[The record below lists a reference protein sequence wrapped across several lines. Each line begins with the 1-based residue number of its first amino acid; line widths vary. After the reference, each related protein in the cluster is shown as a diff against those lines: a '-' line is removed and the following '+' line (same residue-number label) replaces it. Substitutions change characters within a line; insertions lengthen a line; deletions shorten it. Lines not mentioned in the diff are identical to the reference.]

1 MQLKQKDAFLISLL
15 IPLTA
20 GTLSA
25 LFSGPMNMSMKQSA
39 LTPPAF
45 VFPIVWTILYLLMGI
60 SSYLIYMS
68 DAPDKTEA
76 LSVYAIQLI
85 FNFFWSIVFF
95 NFSWY
100 LFAFLWLL
108 MMILLIAIMIWQFYQ
123 IKPLAAYLQ
132 IPYLIWC
139 LFAAYLNF
147 IVYRLN

>member
-1 MQLKQKDAFLISLL
+1 MQLKQKDALVISLL
-15 IPLTA
+15 LPLAA

-25 LFSGPMNMSMKQSA
+25 LFSGSMNMSMKQSA

-60 SSYLIYMS
+60 SSYLVYMS
-68 DAPDKTEA
+68 DAPDKTDA
-76 LSVYAIQLI
+76 LSVYAVQLI
-85 FNFFWSIVFF
+85 FNFFWSIIFF

-108 MMILLIAIMIWQFYQ
+108 MMIVLIVIMIWQFYQ